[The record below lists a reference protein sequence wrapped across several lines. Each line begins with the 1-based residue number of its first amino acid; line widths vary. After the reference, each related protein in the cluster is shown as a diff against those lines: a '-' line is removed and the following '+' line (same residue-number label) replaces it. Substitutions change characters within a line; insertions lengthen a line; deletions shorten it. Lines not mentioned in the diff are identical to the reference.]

1 MIQKNRYSIAHD
13 NPILARVRQFY
24 DTQKSDPYIIF
35 VENKNTRAIEVSLFD
50 AQNNVGAKDLGL
62 PAGVSVNTDFNYTTG
77 VNSTTSFSRV
87 TGTFNAGTTASFA
100 GKSTSYDLSGA
111 SLRQATNLFQQN
123 ADFPISTLIT
133 QNVGTNELE
142 FQFATNDDSLTQVT
156 IGAQNFALTKTNS
169 GYVNYAGARSTY
181 QEFLNQII
189 VKPMAMEGNFLEST
203 NPAVIQTNDV
213 IDEQADVTG
222 QSIKTFLSLNLDP
235 YMRSSQRTLPNFNLL
250 NGQTILTLTIPPTSN
265 TIFYLFAVEEIDAA
279 EQLNHEVDPESLTE
293 EEIEAPSKPFDDY
306 ELPKGGFSF

>member
-1 MIQKNRYSIAHD
+1 MVHR
-13 NPILARVRQFY
+13 LV
-24 DTQKSDPYIIF
+24 
-35 VENKNTRAIEVSLFD
+35 
-50 AQNNVGAKDLGL
+50 
-62 PAGVSVNTDFNYTTG
+62 
-77 VNSTTSFSRV
+77 
-87 TGTFNAGTTASFA
+87 
-100 GKSTSYDLSGA
+100 
-111 SLRQATNLFQQN
+111 
-123 ADFPISTLIT
+123 
-133 QNVGTNELE
+133 LE
-142 FQFATNDDSLTQVT
+142 FKFATNDDSLTQVT
-156 IGAQNFALTKTNS
+156 IGAQNFALTKSDS

-250 NGQTILTLTIPPTSN
+250 NGQTILTLTLPPTSS

-279 EQLNHEVDPESLTE
+279 EQLNHEVDPES
-293 EEIEAPSKPFDDY
+293 FDRRRN
-306 ELPKGGFSF
+306 